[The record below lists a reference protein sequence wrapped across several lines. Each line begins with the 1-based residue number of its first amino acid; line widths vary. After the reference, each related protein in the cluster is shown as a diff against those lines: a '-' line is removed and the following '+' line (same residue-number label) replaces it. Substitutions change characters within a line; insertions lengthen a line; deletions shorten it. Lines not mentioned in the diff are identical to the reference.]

1 MNCNMNSPALIA
13 NKNIKAGNKAPRSPV
28 PMILAWLS
36 YSLLALGY
44 FAYQSAWLSTMC
56 IAAR

>member
-1 MNCNMNSPALIA
+1 MNYNVNSSTLIA
-13 NKNIKAGNKAPRSPV
+13 SISTKAANKAPRSPV